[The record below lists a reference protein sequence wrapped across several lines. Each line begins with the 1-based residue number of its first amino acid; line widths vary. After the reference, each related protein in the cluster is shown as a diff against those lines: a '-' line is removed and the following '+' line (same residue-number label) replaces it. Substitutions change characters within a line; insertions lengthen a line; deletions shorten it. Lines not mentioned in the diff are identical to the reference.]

1 MRNLFEKLL
10 LFMIMSLYSIFPF
23 PDYVVYAVPAARMIV
38 SSIIHDANTPFD
50 KHYDNGSMSLVNY

>member
-1 MRNLFEKLL
+1 MF
-10 LFMIMSLYSIFPF
+10 MSLYSIFPF

>member
-1 MRNLFEKLL
+1 MYLKSFALHVYVSVLNLPL
-10 LFMIMSLYSIFPF
+10 

-50 KHYDNGSMSLVNY
+50 IHCMPMGSMSLVN

>member
-1 MRNLFEKLL
+1 MF
-10 LFMIMSLYSIFPF
+10 MSLYSIFPF

-50 KHYDNGSMSLVNY
+50 KHYDNVFSQLLIFNLK